1 MCDIQETKLFG
12 QRISR
17 NDESDPFH
25 SKGLH
30 KNEVNVSFMLVFIAF
45 SLALILS
52 FNPFKILGS
61 YVGCQETQERTT
73 SPSF

>member
-30 KNEVNVSFMLVFIAF
+30 KNEVQVSFMPVFIAF
-45 SLALILS
+45 SLVLIPS
-52 FNPFKILGS
+52 FNPFKILGH
-61 YVGCQETQERTT
+61 YIGCQESQERTT
-73 SPSF
+73 SRSF